1 MQSNQAVSWVQDERW
16 QVERRSSLGPTL
28 ACVWQLRIAARYRL
42 KERPRDKSS
51 RVQFGSWIGHALM
64 RGFLHFWRARFC
76 LGLVIGLTQVC
87 SAYSVLTHEEVVDLL
102 WKDDIQPLLTKR
114 FPGASAEDLKKA
126 HAFAYGG
133 SLIQDMGYYPFG
145 SKYFSDLTHYVR
157 SGDFIVN
164 LINDATD
171 LNEYAF
177 ALGALSHYSADNIG
191 HPTVNQAVALE
202 FPKLR
207 RKFGNEVTYEDNP
220 KAHIR
225 TEFGFD
231 VTQVAKNRYTSD
243 RYHDFIGFEISKT
256 LLERAF
262 QDTYGV
268 PLNDVIPDEDLAI
281 GTFRRAI
288 SNVLPEMTRVALL
301 ARKKELV
308 AETPNFNSRK
318 FRYYLSRANYQREWG
333 KGYRRPG
340 FGTRVLAFFLKFVPK
355 VGPFK
360 ALDFKIPTQKT
371 EDLYIAS
378 VNHALDNYKGLLAEA
393 GTEKLRLPN
402 TDFDTGRMTHAGE
415 YVLTD
420 KAYAHLLDQLAQHNF
435 GSVTPDLRE
444 NVLTFYGDPNAPLAT
459 KRNPA
464 AWEKTQDELQRLKA
478 LALPETRAIEVSTLP

>member
-1 MQSNQAVSWVQDERW
+1 MRW
-16 QVERRSSLGPTL
+16 FLQV
-28 ACVWQLRIAARYRL
+28 
-42 KERPRDKSS
+42 
-51 RVQFGSWIGHALM
+51 
-64 RGFLHFWRARFC
+64 WRAV
-76 LGLVIGLTQVC
+76 LGLGIVVGLAQVC
-87 SAYSVLTHEEVVDLL
+87 GAYSVLTHEEVVDLL

-114 FPGASAEDLKKA
+114 FPAASAEDLKKA

-145 SKYFSDLTHYVR
+145 NKYFSDLTHYVR

-171 LNEYAF
+171 LDEYAF

-207 RKFGNEVTYEDNP
+207 RKFGTEVTYADNP

-243 RYHDFIGFEISKT
+243 RYHDFIGFEISKP

-262 QDTYGV
+262 QDTYGI
-268 PLNDVIPDEDLAI
+268 PLSDVISDEDLAI

-288 SNVLPEMTRVALL
+288 SKVLPEMTRVALL

-340 FGTRVLAFFLKFVPK
+340 FGTRVLAFFLTFVPK

-378 VNHALDNYKGLLAEA
+378 VNHTLDNYKSLLAEA
-393 GTEKLRLPN
+393 GAKKLRLSN

-415 YVLTD
+415 YILTD
-420 KAYAHLLDQLAQHNF
+420 KSYAHLLDQLAQHNF
-435 GSVTPDLRE
+435 EKITPDLRE
-444 NVLTFYGDPNAPLAT
+444 NILAFYDDPNAPIAT
-459 KRNPA
+459 KRNAA
-464 AWEKTQDELQRLKA
+464 AWGKTLDEVQRLKA
-478 LALPETRAIEVSTLP
+478 FALPQTHATEVSTNP